1 LIKLIGTQES
11 LTKKAKRQQELAEYS
26 NKAEFHCE
34 GS

>member
-1 LIKLIGTQES
+1 MQEN